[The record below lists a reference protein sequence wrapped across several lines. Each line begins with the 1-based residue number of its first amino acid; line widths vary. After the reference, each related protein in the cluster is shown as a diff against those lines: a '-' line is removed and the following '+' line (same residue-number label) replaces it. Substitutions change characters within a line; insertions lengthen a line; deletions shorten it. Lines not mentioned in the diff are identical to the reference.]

1 MMKKTIA
8 LLTLTVLVAG
18 CSSGKQEGSEKNV
31 TKARLLVKT
40 MKVQRQYIAE
50 KLTYYGT
57 VTGVK
62 EAQIYPDMP
71 GKLIE
76 YRVKEGQHVNKDQV
90 IALLDRSLPGM
101 NYEPLVVK
109 SPISGVVA
117 FTYARPG
124 QMCAPQMPI
133 ALVVDNRKLEV
144 QADVPPDELSK
155 LHVNQKAIIHIGQ
168 QDSVVSRIK
177 SVSAAVDPMRKVGQI
192 KVAATSPKLM
202 PGMMVKV
209 DVITAES
216 QNAVVV
222 PTSAVITLEG
232 KRFVFVV
239 EDGVAR
245 MREVTTGIES
255 GNMYEIKSGLK
266 AGEIVVVEGA
276 EGLSDG
282 QPVEVAK
289 W

>member
-1 MMKKTIA
+1 
-8 LLTLTVLVAG
+8 
-18 CSSGKQEGSEKNV
+18 
-31 TKARLLVKT
+31 
-40 MKVQRQYIAE
+40 
-50 KLTYYGT
+50 
-57 VTGVK
+57 
-62 EAQIYPDMP
+62 
-71 GKLIE
+71 
-76 YRVKEGQHVNKDQV
+76 
-90 IALLDRSLPGM
+90 
-101 NYEPLVVK
+101 
-109 SPISGVVA
+109 
-117 FTYARPG
+117 
-124 QMCAPQMPI
+124 
-133 ALVVDNRKLEV
+133 
-144 QADVPPDELSK
+144 
-155 LHVNQKAIIHIGQ
+155 
-168 QDSVVSRIK
+168 
-177 SVSAAVDPMRKVGQI
+177 
-192 KVAATSPKLM
+192 
-202 PGMMVKV
+202 MMVKV

-245 MREVTTGIES
+245 MREVIIGIES

>member
-168 QDSVVSRIK
+168 QDSVVSRIR

-245 MREVTTGIES
+245 MREVIIGIES